1 VAAVL
6 MEDHLVVVLME
17 DHLVVVLME
26 DHLVVVLMVVEK
38 PRRNHS
44 EQVVSTQSSR
54 VANHM
59 VVRALVD
66 LISRN
71 INI

>member
-6 MEDHLVVVLME
+6 MEDHLVVVLM
-17 DHLVVVLME
+17 VA
-26 DHLVVVLMVVEK
+26 EK
-38 PRRNHS
+38 PHRNHS
-44 EQVVSTQSSR
+44 EQVVSIQSSR
-54 VANHM
+54 VANHL

-71 INI
+71 III